1 MYIDPGAGSIVL
13 QLIAAAVLA
22 FGVTV
27 ARARES
33 VRAFLRAT
41 LSRLRRR

>member
-1 MYIDPGAGSIVL
+1 MYIDPGAGSVVL

-22 FGVTV
+22 FGVTL

-33 VRAFLRAT
+33 VRAFFRSAF
-41 LSRLRRR
+41 SRFRR